1 MRFVGLVQVGLALLG
16 AGSLDAQGPGVVYR
30 LDVQGT
36 IENGLA
42 PYIARGIREA
52 NARGAAAI
60 YLDID
65 TPGGR
70 VDAAERIADAIR
82 ASRVPV
88 YAFVNPRA
96 YSAGALIA
104 LATNGIYMREGAVLG
119 AATPVDGQGTKAPE
133 KYVSAM
139 RAEFRALAEA
149 RGLDPRIA
157 EAMVDETLGAP
168 GLAEPGKLVTLST
181 VEALRVGYAKGQ
193 VETEAQLLAAV
204 GVPDAKVEAIDIN
217 WAETVVRFLTSPL
230 VSPLLLSLG
239 ILALMA
245 EVKAGTHGLGLLVGV
260 SSLGL
265 FFGSSLILGLA
276 GMEEVILLCLGFVA
290 VALEVFLLPGFGVA
304 GILGAL
310 LIGAAVVLAM
320 LGNFPT
326 GTDVVQAL
334 AVLGASVFITLAV
347 AFAWFRHLPNSRRFR
362 GLIHQ
367 ESSLAAEGYVSAL
380 PRGELVGK
388 QGIALTDLRPAGLAT
403 LDGERIDVVTEG
415 EYIHAGSTIEIMRA
429 EGYRHVVRAVPKA
442 VPSAPTTH
450 SGE

>member
-1 MRFVGLVQVGLALLG
+1 MRFVGVFQAGLALLCAG
-16 AGSLDAQGPGVVYR
+16 ALNAQSPAVVYR
-30 LDVQGT
+30 LDVQGE

-70 VDAAERIADAIR
+70 VDAAERIADAIQG
-82 ASRVPV
+82 SKVPV

-104 LATNGIYMREGAVLG
+104 LATNGIYMRQGAVLG

-157 EAMVDETLGAP
+157 EAMVDENLGVP
-168 GLAEPGKLVTLST
+168 GLVDPGKLVTLST
-181 VEALRVGYAKGQ
+181 TEALKVGFAKGQ
-193 VETEAQLLAAV
+193 VETEEQLLSVIGAPGAT
-204 GVPDAKVEAIDIN
+204 VEAIDIN
-217 WAETVVRFLTSPL
+217 WAETVVRFLTNPI

-239 ILALMA
+239 ILAILA
-245 EVKAGTHGLGLLVGV
+245 EVKAGAHGLGLLIGLG
-260 SSLGL
+260 SLGL

-276 GMEEVILLCLGFVA
+276 GMEEIILLALGFVA
-290 VALEVFLLPGFGVA
+290 IAVEVFLLPGFGVA
-304 GILGAL
+304 GILGAVM
-310 LIGAAVVLAM
+310 IGASVVLAM

-326 GTDVVQAL
+326 SADVVQAL
-334 AVLGASVFITLAV
+334 AVLGASVFITLAI
-347 AFAWFRHLPNSRRFR
+347 AFAWFRHLPNSRRFK

-367 ESSLAAEGYVSAL
+367 DSALAAEGYVSAL
-380 PRGELVGK
+380 PRGELVG
-388 QGIALTDLRPAGLAT
+388 QAGVAATDLRPSGTAVVN
-403 LDGERIDVVTEG
+403 GERIDVVTEG
-415 EYIHAGSTIEIMRA
+415 GFIANGAEVEVVRA
-429 EGYRHVVRAVPKA
+429 EGYRHVVRAKA
-442 VPSAPTTH
+442 KV
-450 SGE
+450 

>member
-1 MRFVGLVQVGLALLG
+1 MRFVGVFQAGLALLCAG
-16 AGSLDAQGPGVVYR
+16 ALNAQSAAVVYR
-30 LDVQGT
+30 LDVQGE

-70 VDAAERIADAIR
+70 VDAAERIADAIQG
-82 ASRVPV
+82 SKVPV

-104 LATNGIYMREGAVLG
+104 LATNGIYMRQGAVLG

-157 EAMVDETLGAP
+157 EAMVDENLGVP
-168 GLAEPGKLVTLST
+168 GLVDPGKLVTLST
-181 VEALRVGYAKGQ
+181 TEALKVGFAKGQ
-193 VETEAQLLAAV
+193 VETEEQLLSVIGAPGAT
-204 GVPDAKVEAIDIN
+204 VEAIDIN
-217 WAETVVRFLTSPL
+217 WAETVVRFLTNPI

-239 ILALMA
+239 ILAILA
-245 EVKAGTHGLGLLVGV
+245 EVKAGAHGLGLLIGLG
-260 SSLGL
+260 SLGL

-276 GMEEVILLCLGFVA
+276 GMEEIILLALGFVA
-290 VALEVFLLPGFGVA
+290 IAVEVFLLPGFGVA
-304 GILGAL
+304 GILGAVM
-310 LIGAAVVLAM
+310 IGASVVLAM

-326 GTDVVQAL
+326 SADVVQAL
-334 AVLGASVFITLAV
+334 AVLGASVFITLAI
-347 AFAWFRHLPNSRRFR
+347 AFAWFRHLPNSRRFK

-367 ESSLAAEGYVSAL
+367 DSALAAEGYVSAL
-380 PRGELVGK
+380 PRGELVG
-388 QGIALTDLRPAGLAT
+388 QAGVAATDLRPSGTAVVN
-403 LDGERIDVVTEG
+403 GERIDVVTEG
-415 EYIHAGSTIEIMRA
+415 GYIANGAEVEVVRA
-429 EGYRHVVRAVPKA
+429 EGYRHVVRAKA
-442 VPSAPTTH
+442 KV
-450 SGE
+450 